1 MLKFLKKIIKKIK
14 NLFSHHHCECY
25 EGLSCDCD
33 CGCDHEKENVH
44 FRKII
49 EDL

>member
-1 MLKFLKKIIKKIK
+1 MFKFLKKIIKKIK
-14 NLFSHHHCECY
+14 SLFSHHHCECY
-25 EGLSCDCD
+25 DELSCN
-33 CGCDHEKENVH
+33 CGCDNKKEKENVY

>member
-1 MLKFLKKIIKKIK
+1 MFKFLKKIIKKIK

-25 EGLSCDCD
+25 DGLSCN
-33 CGCDHEKENVH
+33 CGCDHKKESKEIY
-44 FRKII
+44 FSKTT